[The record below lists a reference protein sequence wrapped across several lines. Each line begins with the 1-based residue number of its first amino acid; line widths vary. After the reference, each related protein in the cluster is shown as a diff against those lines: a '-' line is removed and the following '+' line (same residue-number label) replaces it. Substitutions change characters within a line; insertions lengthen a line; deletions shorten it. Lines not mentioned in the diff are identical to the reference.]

1 MLMVGPP
8 GAGKSMLAARLATVL
23 PPLTPAELLEVS
35 MIASVAGEIEGGALT
50 NCRPFRAPHHSASMP
65 ALVGGGL
72 RARPGEVSLAHHG
85 VLFLDELPEFQPQ
98 ALDAL
103 RQPLEIGEVAIARA
117 NHRVTYPARFML
129 VAAMNPCRCGRASEP
144 GFTCKRGANA
154 RCAADYQ
161 GRLSGP
167 LIDRI
172 DLHIDVPAVTAADLI
187 LPPPTEGS
195 REVAERVARA
205 RAMQAERYAAIGLPQ
220 VRTNAAAHG
229 PVLEDVAQPDAA
241 GLALLR
247 DAADAMRLSA
257 RGYHRVLRVAR
268 TLADLDGADKVGRVH
283 LAEALSYRALVDEV
297 RRAA

>member
-1 MLMVGPP
+1 
-8 GAGKSMLAARLATVL
+8 
-23 PPLTPAELLEVS
+23 
-35 MIASVAGEIEGGALT
+35 
-50 NCRPFRAPHHSASMP
+50 MP

-205 RAMQAERYAAIGLPQ
+205 RAIQAERYAAIGLPQ
-220 VRTNAAAHG
+220 VRTNSAANG
-229 PVLEDVAQPDAA
+229 PVLEDVARPDAA

-268 TLADLDGADKVGRVH
+268 TLADLDGAEKVGRVH
-283 LAEALSYRALVDEV
+283 LAEALSYRALADEL